1 MNVSGLEINH
11 KMSLPLIKTTLESPA
26 YSIDQAVFCQLSRS
40 QDDDGLLG
48 HLLLL
53 QLLRLQLLLLGVVVG
68 EVVDHDGDRQ
78 GHYKYATNC
87 REGANLWWMMKR
99 GLG

>member
-53 QLLRLQLLLLGVVVG
+53 QLLRLQLLLLGIVVG